1 MYLMLEVFNCLYRGI
16 MHIFNIQYVVRG
28 FEMNGNVIFLR
39 QITGLK

>member
-16 MHIFNIQYVVRG
+16 MRVFNIQYVVRG